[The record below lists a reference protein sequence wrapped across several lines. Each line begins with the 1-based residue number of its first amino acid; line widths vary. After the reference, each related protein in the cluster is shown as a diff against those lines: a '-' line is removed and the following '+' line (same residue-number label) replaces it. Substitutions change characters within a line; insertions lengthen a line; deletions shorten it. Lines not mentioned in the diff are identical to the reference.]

1 MNEVELPGI
10 EAQMMMAP
18 PARVKISSNIIQKY
32 AKTAKLA
39 AVLCLLYPINNS
51 LNFVLIK
58 RVSYPGVHSNQVGF
72 PGGKLENGENTL
84 QAALRETEEEI
95 GVQVAEKSVLGSLTE
110 LYIPPS
116 NFMVYPYVAYIENQ
130 PSFLLDKK
138 EVAYNLEVSLDDLL
152 DAKNIK
158 SKEMQLSYG
167 IFNNPYFNLQNEVVW
182 GATAMILSELRSILL
197 S

>member
-1 MNEVELPGI
+1 LNEVELPGI